1 MVTLKNYGIFF
12 VYIILNLFLNM
23 RNTVIFLIAII
34 FTVAGC
40 KTPVNIAA
48 YRQNAETAT
57 ETGDFVLATEQWKQ
71 YFSQLPADEQP
82 GGEVYASAAQ
92 TAYKAANPEQAL
104 EWYELA
110 RQREYDEPSM
120 HLTIA
125 EIYRNMGDVAME
137 LSALEAFKEKSSK
150 EDPEVNTR
158 LFDIYYSANQQEKAL
173 EAWHD
178 IPETEKRKAER
189 LEIYYTLNKKL
200 GNEATADSASL
211 ALLEVDP
218 DNIDAL
224 TRHAEKN
231 YEKGEVR
238 YQREMKSYQA
248 KPTTGNYQTLL
259 RGLKAASV
267 DFRKSLQ
274 YFEKLWEVNPDDRGQ
289 YAAYMSNIHV
299 RFNDKEKADYYKK
312 FIK

>member
-1 MVTLKNYGIFF
+1 
-12 VYIILNLFLNM
+12 M
-23 RNTVIFLIAII
+23 RNIVLFIIAIL

-40 KTPVNIAA
+40 KTAVNVAA
-48 YRQNAETAT
+48 YRQNAEAAA
-57 ETGDFVLATEQWKQ
+57 ETGDYVIATEQWKQ
-71 YFSQLPADEQP
+71 YFDQVPADEQP
-82 GGEVYASAAQ
+82 GGEVYALAAE
-92 TAYKAANPEQAL
+92 TAYEAADPEQSL

-110 RQREYDEPSM
+110 RQKGYDDPSM

-125 EIYRNMGDVAME
+125 EIYRNMGDVSME
-137 LSALEAFKEKSSK
+137 LSALEAFKEKSPD

-158 LFDIYYSANQQEKAL
+158 LFEIYYSSNQQEKAL
-173 EAWHD
+173 AAWHAMPD
-178 IPETEKRKAER
+178 TEKRTAER
-189 LEIYYTLNKKL
+189 LETFYTLNKKL

-224 TRHAEKN
+224 TRHAQLN
-231 YEKGEVR
+231 YEKGEAR

-248 KPTTGNYQTLL
+248 KPTSGNYQTLL

-267 DFRKSLQ
+267 DYRKSLQ
-274 YFEKLWEVNPDDRGQ
+274 FFEKLWEVNPDDRGQ

-299 RFNDKEKADYYKK
+299 RFNDKERL
-312 FIK
+312 IITSSI